1 MLAKMV
7 DTTLRN
13 LSTLALVCAIVLAP
27 LHLAYAFVNRDAIAV
42 REMAP
47 AIESFPEG
55 RQVRNVGR
63 AELERERLSR
73 WLVIALEALLVVPL
87 LLRPTRRVLQA
98 DAEGRVPTATSAFTG
113 DLRAGSSPDLRLVVA
128 GAVIGLAVI
137 ALVQVGGSIVV
148 PMLEDTTE
156 WLGVLVAETLAR
168 SLGLP
173 FLLTALAGSRAA
185 ARERSLDL
193 Y

>member
-1 MLAKMV
+1 MLEKLV

-27 LHLAYAFVNRDAIAV
+27 LHFAYAFVNRDAIAV

-47 AIESFPEG
+47 AIEGFPEG

-98 DAEGRVPTATSAFTG
+98 DAEGRVPTATGAFTG
-113 DLRAGSSPDLRLVVA
+113 ALRSGSSPDPPLILAGAAIGLVVI
-128 GAVIGLAVI
+128 V
-137 ALVQVGGSIVV
+137 LVQVGGSILV
-148 PMLEDTTE
+148 PMLEDATE
-156 WLGVLVAETLAR
+156 WVGVLVSETLAR

>member
-1 MLAKMV
+1 MV

-27 LHLAYAFVNRDAIAV
+27 LHFAYAFVNRDAIAV

-98 DAEGRVPTATSAFTG
+98 DAEGRVPTATAAFSG
-113 DLRAGSSPDLRLVVA
+113 DLRSGSSPDLRLVAA
-128 GAVIGLAVI
+128 GAAIGLVI
-137 ALVQVGGSIVV
+137 VVLVQVGGSIFV
-148 PMLEDTTE
+148 PMLEDTNE
-156 WLGVLVAETLAR
+156 WLGVFVAETLAR

>member
-1 MLAKMV
+1 MLQPTIDA
-7 DTTLRN
+7 TLRN
-13 LSTLALVCAIVLAP
+13 LSTLALVCALVLAP
-27 LHLAYAFVNRDAIAV
+27 LHFVYAFVNRDAIGV

-47 AIESFPEG
+47 AIEEFPEG
-55 RQVRNVGR
+55 RQVRSVGR

-73 WLVIALEALLVVPL
+73 WLVIGLELLLGIPL

-98 DAEGRVPTATSAFTG
+98 DADGRVPSALGAFTG
-113 DLRAGSSPDLRLVVA
+113 ETRPASSPATPLVVA
-128 GAVIGLAVI
+128 GAVIALAVI
-137 ALVQVGGSIVV
+137 ALVEVGASILV

-156 WLGVLVAETLAR
+156 WAGVAAAQTAAR
-168 SLGLP
+168 SIGLP
-173 FLLTALAGSRAA
+173 FLLVALAGSRAA

>member
-1 MLAKMV
+1 MLSKMV

-27 LHLAYAFVNRDAIAV
+27 LHFVYAFVNRDAIAV
-42 REMAP
+42 REMSP

-55 RQVRNVGR
+55 RQVRSVGR
-63 AELERERLSR
+63 AELDRERLSR
-73 WLVIALEALLVVPL
+73 WLVIALEVLLAVPL

-98 DAEGRVPTATSAFTG
+98 DAEGRITTAVGAFSG
-113 DLRAGSSPDLRLVVA
+113 ELRSGSSPDLRLVAA
-128 GAVIGLAVI
+128 GAAIALMVV
-137 ALVQVGGSIVV
+137 ALVQVSGSILV
-148 PMLEDTTE
+148 PMLEDTSE
-156 WLGVLVAETLAR
+156 WAGVFASETLAR

>member
-1 MLAKMV
+1 MLERTV
-7 DTTLRN
+7 DATLRN

-27 LHLAYAFVNRDAIAV
+27 FHLVYAFVNRDAIAV

-47 AIESFPEG
+47 AIEEFPEG
-55 RQVRNVGR
+55 RQVRSVGR

-73 WLVIALEALLVVPL
+73 WLVVGLELLLVVPL

-98 DAEGRVPTATSAFTG
+98 DAEGKVPTALGAFSG
-113 DLRAGSSPDLRLVVA
+113 DLRPGSRPEAPVVA
-128 GAVIGLAVI
+128 AGALIAVAVI
-137 ALVQVGGSIVV
+137 ALVEVGAAIIV
-148 PMLEDTTE
+148 PMLEDSTE
-156 WLGVLVAETLAR
+156 WAGVAVAQTTAR

-173 FLLTALAGSRAA
+173 FLLAALAGGRAA